1 MKYHRHRHFL
11 DVTYWLSAQKAGDD
25 KRNQRHH
32 VNIFIVNILQR
43 KSDGD
48 DEKHK
53 LKI

>member
-11 DVTYWLSAQKAGDD
+11 DVTYWLSVQKAGDD
-25 KRNQRHH
+25 NRNQRHH

-48 DEKHK
+48 DEKHE